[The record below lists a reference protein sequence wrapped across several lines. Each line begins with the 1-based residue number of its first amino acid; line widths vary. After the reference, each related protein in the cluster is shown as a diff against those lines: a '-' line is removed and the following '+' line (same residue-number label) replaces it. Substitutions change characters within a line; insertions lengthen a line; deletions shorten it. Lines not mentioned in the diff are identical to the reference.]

1 LTTQQLLAVR
11 RGDLRLDRRRS
22 QEQCSN
28 QRESLHMRPRFSVVR
43 HRRGDAYWPLS
54 NQIVFIL
61 TSAYDDAL
69 RAFNLPSRAAQ

>member
-1 LTTQQLLAVR
+1 
-11 RGDLRLDRRRS
+11 
-22 QEQCSN
+22 
-28 QRESLHMRPRFSVVR
+28 MRPRFSVVR